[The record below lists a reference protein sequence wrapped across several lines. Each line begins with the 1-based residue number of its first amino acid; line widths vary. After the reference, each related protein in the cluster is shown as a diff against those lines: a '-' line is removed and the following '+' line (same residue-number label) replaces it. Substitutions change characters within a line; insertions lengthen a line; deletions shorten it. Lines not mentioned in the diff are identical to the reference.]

1 MAKHLDLPSNDMIRS
16 LSQRA
21 PPKVTRGRPSMR
33 LAPPS
38 IRRSIHARKQ
48 TVHPANSIGNLLG
61 GSGTEEELLVTCLK
75 EGMTQ
80 LYSKVAVEG
89 RSGFC
94 DAVSFEVDG
103 EMAQLE
109 EYEGM
114 LYSAVR
120 NVFGIVEKEYEAVL
134 CETGKGSDKTG
145 FRHIGVGGAASKS
158 SSWFLVVGDMRYILK
173 TCSMEEADLMLEILP
188 SYLLHVRNQ
197 ACTLLPRFYGL
208 YRLQIGEGSG
218 TCFFVMNNV
227 FAARHPVIAKFDIK
241 GSTKGRFATEKEKAK
256 GQMATLKDLDL
267 LRLGRP
273 LVFADGEDS
282 HANIIEAV
290 DADTSWLASHGLLD
304 YSMMVGLGIRGDE
317 EESLGRHIVHA
328 ESLVVLRP
336 GDPNL
341 MYFGIIDILTRFT
354 CRKKVEAYLGK
365 VLCMGDISCKRPDE
379 YAARFRRFLRH
390 ITCSPSDTRRF
401 MRGQELESVWRNR
414 GDDLLMT
421 KGPPGMHSID
431 GAGTKVVSVEMQ
443 NRGDGF

>member
-1 MAKHLDLPSNDMIRS
+1 MPS
-16 LSQRA
+16 
-21 PPKVTRGRPSMR
+21 GRR
-33 LAPPS
+33 QS
-38 IRRSIHARKQ
+38 ILRQPTQTRKQ
-48 TVHPANSIGNLLG
+48 TVHPANSIGNILG
-61 GSGTEEELLVTCLK
+61 GSGTEEEMLVACLK
-75 EGMTQ
+75 EGMIQ
-80 LYSKVAVEG
+80 LYHQVAKEG

-94 DAVSFEVDG
+94 DNVTFEVEG
-103 EMAQLE
+103 EVVQLE

-134 CETGKGSDKTG
+134 CESGKDDGGKTG

-173 TCSMEEADLMLEILP
+173 TCSLEEADLMLEILP
-188 SYLLHVRNQ
+188 SYLLHVRQQ

-208 YRLQIGEGSG
+208 YRLQIGDGNG

-227 FAARHPVIAKFDIK
+227 FAARHPVIAKYDIK
-241 GSTKGRFATEKEKAK
+241 GSTRGRAASEKEKKK

-273 LVFADGEDS
+273 LVFAEGEDS

-290 DADTSWLASHGLLD
+290 DADTAWLASHGLLD

-317 EESLGRHIVHA
+317 EEPLGRHIVHA
-328 ESLVVLRP
+328 EPLVVVRP

-354 CRKKVEAYLGK
+354 CRKKVEAFMCKALCLGD
-365 VLCMGDISCKRPDE
+365 VSCKRPDE
-379 YAARFRRFLRH
+379 YAARFRRFMRH
-390 ITCSPSDTRRF
+390 ITCSPSDARRF
-401 MRGQELESVWRNR
+401 MRGEELESIWLNR
-414 GDDLLMT
+414 GNDLLMAR
-421 KGPPGMHSID
+421 GPSPQAPGLQSIGT
-431 GAGTKVVSVEMQ
+431 GAGGRQQVTVELQ
-443 NRGDGF
+443 NRS